1 MKAFWNAGSTR
12 LKQLS
17 MDWPI
22 DPKAANETREKRS
35 DIFTFFFVKNSKNR
49 LFLKISLCA
58 AYGSYIE
65 YVGLI
70 GTANIKG
77 F

>member
-1 MKAFWNAGSTR
+1 MLGAPGLSSYQWIGPLTQRPQMKLARKEVTFSV
-12 LKQLS
+12 
-17 MDWPI
+17 
-22 DPKAANETREKRS
+22 
-35 DIFTFFFVKNSKNR
+35 FFFVKNSKNR

>member
-22 DPKAANETREKRS
+22 DPKAANETRKKRGE
-35 DIFTFFFVKNSKNR
+35 IFR
-49 LFLKISLCA
+49 LFVVENS
-58 AYGSYIE
+58 
-65 YVGLI
+65 
-70 GTANIKG
+70 
-77 F
+77 